1 MLLYFTR
8 KVLNGLEHSLKDLN
22 SADSELILLGRKVY
36 QVVVFDNAAL
46 LFTVPGHSSG
56 AIF

>member
-1 MLLYFTR
+1 MLLYFTK

-36 QVVVFDNAAL
+36 QVVVFDNALVVKSLEGKVA
-46 LFTVPGHSSG
+46 
-56 AIF
+56 